1 MPTYPEFDAIIKDCD
16 KNCIVKFLK
25 TIFPGETRKGKVV
38 GKFGGAEQKTRI
50 DGLNILGSVTLET
63 SDGRSKPIIC
73 CAKQM
78 DGVLSE
84 RSSRRK
90 QFDDS
95 VTVLKEVFVKPYV
108 GNGSVEGAFTQGLF
122 FFFDDKGNFR
132 LSLVT
137 SEIVNG
143 KQELNNYRRQSFFVE
158 AGARNNTF
166 RTRICK
172 KIAAYEDLKSA
183 FDVEKLSDDFFREYK
198 VFYEDIVQYVTGA
211 RYIEVKKNKYE
222 RTEMSAPNS
231 EIFNQFIDA
240 YKGKDE
246 AEKAVRNYVK
256 KLMGR
261 LVFIQFLQK
270 KGWLG
275 IPMRTVGWKD
285 GDKDF
290 LQHLFD
296 HVSPEEQNSFVD
308 KVLEEVLFYS
318 FNRKES
324 ERKLK
329 NSTLKKFKFP
339 FLNCGLFD
347 KDQDDDFDFAL
358 PGAVFHNKKF
368 YDTERK
374 APDIKSWIKKRKPYF
389 NDEVC
394 GLFDFFD
401 RFNFTID
408 ENDPTDAD
416 VSVDPEM
423 LGKIFENLL
432 EDNKDKGAFYT
443 PKEIV
448 GYMCNESLIAYL
460 ESECPSLRHPERS
473 SACHPERSEG
483 SSIRSSSRHSE
494 RSEES
499 SIRSLVVDLNADS
512 FTEKE
517 KEILDQKLSE
527 VKICD
532 PAIGSG
538 AFPMGLLNLLYKI
551 RLKLGVVQKKSK
563 NPEATLKR
571 EIIQQN
577 IYGVDIEK
585 GAVDIAQLRF
595 WLSLVVDE
603 VEPDALPNLE
613 YKIMQGNSLLE
624 SYEGIDLS
632 SLAGEGKN
640 RSRGKASDQ
649 LSLVFDE
656 KQAMEQIQKD
666 LNSFYKTDDYN
677 VKEHLKKDINLNV
690 KNYIKHIAPE
700 KSKAID
706 VLPLPNDKFFLW
718 HTYFRDVFD
727 RKEKCGFDIVIGN
740 PPYIQL
746 QTMGEICDVY
756 EKAGFDAFNRTGDIY
771 CLFVENGLNLLKTN
785 GVLTYIMPN
794 KWMQA
799 GYGKEL
805 RSYLSKKKILS
816 FVDFGDFQI
825 FANATTY
832 VCIPLIQNAKAS
844 TTFKASYMRD
854 ADMSKIP
861 ARENVF
867 NSADFGEESWVLS
880 SSGEKKLRDHL
891 QDVFP
896 NLKTFVGGEAY
907 RGVVSGLTKAFV
919 IDDSTYRNISCGEDN
934 SKTIMHPMIRG
945 RDVQPYQYA
954 ERGGY
959 LIGTFPAL
967 KLKIEDYPGI
977 KKWLLTFG
985 EKKLEQTGK
994 KYIIN
999 GEEVKARKK
1008 TANKWFE
1015 TQDQIGY
1022 YSQFAKPKIMYQAF
1036 QVKPCFIYDQ
1046 EGLYCNNSMW
1056 ILPTE
1061 NKALLGLLNSK
1072 MGWWLISKYCTQIQN
1087 GYQLI
1092 WKYFG
1097 EIPIALKD
1105 GDLSNKIS
1113 SLVDSILAT
1122 KKKDP
1127 SADTSKQEAEIDKLV
1142 YELYGL
1148 TDEEI
1153 AIVEG
1158 TSATTS
1164 AAKPEKTSTSS
1175 QTTSVSADWLQ
1186 GEDL

>member
-231 EIFNQFIDA
+231 AIFDQFTKA
-240 YKGKDE
+240 YGDD

-275 IPMRTVGWKD
+275 IPMGTDGWKG

-347 KDQDDDFDFAL
+347 KDRDDDFDFAL

-460 ESECPSLRHPERS
+460 ESECPSL
-473 SACHPERSEG
+473 CHPERSASEVEG
-483 SSIRSSSRHSE
+483 SR
-494 RSEES
+494 
-499 SIRSLVVDLNADS
+499 IRSLVVDLNADS

-517 KEILDQKLSE
+517 KETLDQKLSE

-538 AFPMGLLNLLYKI
+538 AFPMGLLNLLYKT
-551 RLKLGVVQKKSK
+551 RLKLGVVQKNSK

-632 SLAGEGKN
+632 SLAGEKKD

-649 LSLVFDE
+649 MSLVFDE
-656 KQAMEQIQKD
+656 KQAMEQIQRD

-706 VLPLPNDKFFLW
+706 ALPLPNDKFFLW

-727 RKEKCGFDIVIGN
+727 RKGKCGFDIVIGN
-740 PPYIQL
+740 PPYLLCQPSN
-746 QTMGEICDVY
+746 TD
-756 EKAGFDAFNRTGDIY
+756 EKLLDYYRTHFEVASYKVD
-771 CLFVENGLNLLKTN
+771 LFHLFFEGGVDLLRKNG
-785 GVLTYIMPN
+785 
-794 KWMQA
+794 
-799 GYGKEL
+799 
-805 RSYLSKKKILS
+805 ILS
-816 FVDFGDFQI
+816 FITPNTYLTNKYIKPLRQFILENCDVLRLVLHDKVFESAQVDNATIVLKSGKEKQHRVVIEKCENFKFKNFDLLEQSQWENDADFVFNVQKEFSIETQLKLGDIASVTFGLQTADKKTYVKESPMGAGWEACYTGRDISRYYLPNPSLYFLNEPLKVKAGGSWNMKIHHASKIVTRQIGAPEPI
-825 FANATTY
+825 FALDEIGVATLNTMY
-832 VCIPLIQNAKAS
+832 SILVENKSYSEKFILGLCCSNLIK
-844 TTFKASYMRD
+844 FWWL
-854 ADMSKIP
+854 SK
-861 ARENVF
+861 F
-867 NSADFGEESWVLS
+867 SD
-880 SSGEKKLRDHL
+880 
-891 QDVFP
+891 
-896 NLKTFVGGEAY
+896 
-907 RGVVSGLTKAFV
+907 
-919 IDDSTYRNISCGEDN
+919 
-934 SKTIMHPMIRG
+934 
-945 RDVQPYQYA
+945 
-954 ERGGY
+954 
-959 LIGTFPAL
+959 
-967 KLKIEDYPGI
+967 
-977 KKWLLTFG
+977 
-985 EKKLEQTGK
+985 
-994 KYIIN
+994 
-999 GEEVKARKK
+999 
-1008 TANKWFE
+1008 
-1015 TQDQIGY
+1015 
-1022 YSQFAKPKIMYQAF
+1022 
-1036 QVKPCFIYDQ
+1036 
-1046 EGLYCNNSMW
+1046 
-1056 ILPTE
+1056 
-1061 NKALLGLLNSK
+1061 NKALFPKIKGF
-1072 MGWWLISKYCTQIQN
+1072 
-1087 GYQLI
+1087 QL
-1092 WKYFG
+1092 K
-1097 EIPIALKD
+1097 EIPIPKTSPIQQQSIIA
-1105 GDLSNKIS
+1105 
-1113 SLVDSILAT
+1113 LVDFIIAA

-1127 SADTSKQEAEIDKLV
+1127 TADTSKQEAEIDKLV

-1164 AAKPEKTSTSS
+1164 AAKPNKSSASS
-1175 QTTSVSADWLQ
+1175 QTTSISADWLQ

>member
-1 MPTYPEFDAIIKDCD
+1 MAEIPEFEAIIK
-16 KNCIVKFLK
+16 NCAKLQIVAFLK
-25 TIFPGETRKGKVV
+25 TIFPGSVKAGKTFA
-38 GKFGGAEQKTRI
+38 KFGGSEQKTCV
-50 DGLNILGSVTLET
+50 DGLNILGAVQLFTADDRLM
-63 SDGRSKPIIC
+63 PILC

-78 DGVLSE
+78 DGTLTE

-90 QFDDS
+90 QFDES
-95 VTVLKEVFVKPYV
+95 VKVLKEVFAHPYA
-108 GNGSVEGAFTQGLF
+108 GNGAMQGAFTQGLF
-122 FFFDDKGNFR
+122 FFFDMDGNFR

-143 KQELNNYRRQSFFVE
+143 KQELNNYRRQSFFVS

-172 KIAAYEDLKSA
+172 KIGSYEDLKNA
-183 FDVEKLSDDFFREYK
+183 FDVEKLSDEFFHEYK

-222 RTEMSAPNS
+222 RAEMSVPNHD
-231 EIFNQFIDA
+231 IFDQFVNA
-240 YKGKDE
+240 YGND

-275 IPMRTVGWKD
+275 IPMGTDGWTG

-296 HVSPEEQNSFVD
+296 NVSPEEQNSFVD

-347 KDQDDDFDFAL
+347 KDRDDEFDFAL
-358 PGAVFHNKKF
+358 PGEVFHNKTF
-368 YDTERK
+368 HETERK
-374 APDIKSWIKKRKPYF
+374 APDIKNWTKKLKPYF
-389 NDEVC
+389 NDEMC

-460 ESECPSLRHPERS
+460 QSETKFTEEKLRN
-473 SACHPERSEG
+473 
-483 SSIRSSSRHSE
+483 
-494 RSEES
+494 
-499 SIRSLVVDLNADS
+499 LVVDLNADAFDDS
-512 FTEKE
+512 EKNS
-517 KEILDQKLSE
+517 LDEKLSE

-538 AFPMGLLNLLYKI
+538 AFPMGLLNLLYKT

-624 SYEGIDLS
+624 SYDGIDLS
-632 SLAGEGKN
+632 TLAGEGKN
-640 RSRGKASDQ
+640 RSRGKANDQ
-649 LSLVFDE
+649 MSLVFDE

-706 VLPLPNDKFFLW
+706 ELPLPNDKFFLW

-727 RKEKCGFDIVIGN
+727 RKGKSGFDIVIGN
-740 PPYIQL
+740 PPYLLCQPSNTEESLLEYYRTHFQVASYKIDLFHLFFEEGIYLCRKDGVLSYITPNTYLTNKYIKSLRQFILGNCDILRLVLHDKVFESAQVDNATIIMKNGKEKHHQVTIEKCENFKFHRFTIISQDQWENDADFVFNVQKEFTLESNFKLGDIASVTFGL
-746 QTMGEICDVY
+746 QTADKKTYVKESPMGDKWEPCYTGRDVSRY
-756 EKAGFDAFNRTGDIY
+756 YLSAPSLYFLNDPIKVKAGGSWNMKIHHASKIVTRQIGAPEPIFALDEYGVATLNTMYSI
-771 CLFVENGLNLLKTN
+771 LVENKEYSEKFILGLCCSKLIKF
-785 GVLTYIMPN
+785 
-794 KWMQA
+794 WW
-799 GYGKEL
+799 
-805 RSYLSKKKILS
+805 LSKFADNKALFPKIKGFQLKEIPIPEATLVQQQPIAN
-816 FVDFGDFQI
+816 FVDF
-825 FANATTY
+825 
-832 VCIPLIQNAKAS
+832 
-844 TTFKASYMRD
+844 
-854 ADMSKIP
+854 
-861 ARENVF
+861 
-867 NSADFGEESWVLS
+867 
-880 SSGEKKLRDHL
+880 
-891 QDVFP
+891 
-896 NLKTFVGGEAY
+896 
-907 RGVVSGLTKAFV
+907 
-919 IDDSTYRNISCGEDN
+919 
-934 SKTIMHPMIRG
+934 
-945 RDVQPYQYA
+945 
-954 ERGGY
+954 
-959 LIGTFPAL
+959 
-967 KLKIEDYPGI
+967 
-977 KKWLLTFG
+977 
-985 EKKLEQTGK
+985 
-994 KYIIN
+994 
-999 GEEVKARKK
+999 
-1008 TANKWFE
+1008 
-1015 TQDQIGY
+1015 
-1022 YSQFAKPKIMYQAF
+1022 
-1036 QVKPCFIYDQ
+1036 
-1046 EGLYCNNSMW
+1046 
-1056 ILPTE
+1056 
-1061 NKALLGLLNSK
+1061 
-1072 MGWWLISKYCTQIQN
+1072 
-1087 GYQLI
+1087 
-1092 WKYFG
+1092 
-1097 EIPIALKD
+1097 
-1105 GDLSNKIS
+1105 
-1113 SLVDSILAT
+1113 ILAA

-1158 TSATTS
+1158 REVAS
-1164 AAKPEKTSTSS
+1164 STSS
-1175 QTTSVSADWLQ
+1175 RKVAKTAAAKDKVAASDDWLS
-1186 GEDL
+1186 GEEL

>member
-1 MPTYPEFDAIIKDCD
+1 MPNTPEFEAIIK
-16 KNCIVKFLK
+16 NCAKLQIVAFLK
-25 TIFPGETRKGKVV
+25 TIFPGSVKAGKTFA
-38 GKFGGAEQKTRI
+38 KFGGSEQKTCV
-50 DGLNILGSVTLET
+50 DGLNILGAVQLFTADDRLM
-63 SDGRSKPIIC
+63 PILC

-78 DGVLSE
+78 DGTLTE

-90 QFDDS
+90 QFDES
-95 VTVLKEVFVKPYV
+95 VKVLKEVFAHPYA
-108 GNGSVEGAFTQGLF
+108 GNGAMQGAFTQGLF
-122 FFFDDKGNFR
+122 FFFDMDGNFR

-143 KQELNNYRRQSFFVE
+143 KQELNNYRRQSFFVS

-172 KIAAYEDLKSA
+172 KIGSYEDLKNA
-183 FDVEKLSDDFFREYK
+183 FDVEKLSDEFFHEYK

-222 RTEMSAPNS
+222 RAEMSVPNHD
-231 EIFNQFIDA
+231 IFDQFVNA
-240 YKGKDE
+240 YGND

-275 IPMRTVGWKD
+275 IPMGTDGWTG

-296 HVSPEEQNSFVD
+296 NVSPEEQNSFVD

-347 KDQDDDFDFAL
+347 KDRDDEFDFAL
-358 PGAVFHNKKF
+358 PGEVFHNKTF
-368 YDTERK
+368 HETERK
-374 APDIKSWIKKRKPYF
+374 APDIKNWTKKLKPYF
-389 NDEVC
+389 NDEMC

-460 ESECPSLRHPERS
+460 QSETKFTEEKLRN
-473 SACHPERSEG
+473 
-483 SSIRSSSRHSE
+483 
-494 RSEES
+494 
-499 SIRSLVVDLNADS
+499 LVVDLNADAFDDS
-512 FTEKE
+512 EKNS
-517 KEILDQKLSE
+517 LDEKLSE

-538 AFPMGLLNLLYKI
+538 AFPMGLLNLLYKT

-624 SYEGIDLS
+624 SYDGIDLS
-632 SLAGEGKN
+632 TLAGEGKN

-649 LSLVFDE
+649 MSLVFDE

-706 VLPLPNDKFFLW
+706 ELPLPNDKFFLW

-727 RKEKCGFDIVIGN
+727 RKGKSGFDIVIGN
-740 PPYIQL
+740 PPYINANELKKQMGADKYNFL
-746 QTMGEICDVY
+746 KSLFETSKGAVDFYVYFFEKGLTLLKDDGVLSFITPNKFLCANYGVRLRQYFLENVQIVSLWDVSKTQCFDASVYPIVTTLRKVKTSKKYSFNVLNESGEISQFSSDTLTSLP
-756 EKAGFDAFNRTGDIY
+756 ENIWGFLLSNKY
-771 CLFVENGLNLLKTN
+771 GL
-785 GVLTYIMPN
+785 V
-794 KWMQA
+794 
-799 GYGKEL
+799 
-805 RSYLSKKKILS
+805 KKI
-816 FVDFGDFQI
+816 VDSSI
-825 FANATTY
+825 PLTSICKINATSTAGEADYFHDYISEYRTTLKLVNTGTIDPY
-832 VCIPLIQNAKAS
+832 VSLWGIRQLVDKGKKYLTPYLTDDKKVLQNRLGLYKS
-844 TTFKASYMRD
+844 
-854 ADMSKIP
+854 SKIII
-861 ARENVF
+861 AKMALHLEGF
-867 NSADFGEESWVLS
+867 YDETGEYASVNTNCLHS
-880 SSGEKKLRDHL
+880 IKKSPMFILAWIHSKIFDM
-891 QDVFP
+891 VYNCFFEG
-896 NLKTFVGGEAY
+896 LKM
-907 RGVVSGLTKAFV
+907 S
-919 IDDSTYRNISCGEDN
+919 
-934 SKTIMHPMIRG
+934 
-945 RDVQPYQYA
+945 
-954 ERGGY
+954 GGY
-959 LIGTFPAL
+959 LIIHLRRILFL
-967 KLKIEDYPGI
+967 RDY
-977 KKWLLTFG
+977 L
-985 EKKLEQTGK
+985 
-994 KYIIN
+994 
-999 GEEVKARKK
+999 
-1008 TANKWFE
+1008 
-1015 TQDQIGY
+1015 
-1022 YSQFAKPKIMYQAF
+1022 
-1036 QVKPCFIYDQ
+1036 
-1046 EGLYCNNSMW
+1046 
-1056 ILPTE
+1056 
-1061 NKALLGLLNSK
+1061 
-1072 MGWWLISKYCTQIQN
+1072 
-1087 GYQLI
+1087 
-1092 WKYFG
+1092 
-1097 EIPIALKD
+1097 IALK
-1105 GDLSNKIS
+1105 N
-1113 SLVDSILAT
+1113 
-1122 KKKDP
+1122 
-1127 SADTSKQEAEIDKLV
+1127 
-1142 YELYGL
+1142 
-1148 TDEEI
+1148 
-1153 AIVEG
+1153 
-1158 TSATTS
+1158 
-1164 AAKPEKTSTSS
+1164 
-1175 QTTSVSADWLQ
+1175 TSVNMKKIFALH
-1186 GEDL
+1186 

>member
-1 MPTYPEFDAIIKDCD
+1 MAIYREYEEIIKDCD

-108 GNGSVEGAFTQGLF
+108 GNGSVEGSFTQGLF
-122 FFFDDKGNFR
+122 FFFDNTGNFR

-166 RTRICK
+166 RTRLCGEHSSS
-172 KIAAYEDLKSA
+172 KIKTYEDLKCA

-211 RYIEVKKNKYE
+211 RYVEVKKNKYE

-231 EIFNQFIDA
+231 EIFDQFTEA
-240 YKGKDE
+240 YGDD

-275 IPMRTVGWKD
+275 IPMGTDGWKG

-347 KDQDDDFDFAL
+347 KDRDDDFDFAL

-374 APDIKSWIKKRKPYF
+374 APDIKNWNTKRKPYF

-460 ESECPSLRHPERS
+460 ESECPSLCHTKDS
-473 SACHPERSEG
+473 SCHPERSASGVEG
-483 SSIRSSSRHSE
+483 SRIRA
-494 RSEES
+494 
-499 SIRSLVVDLNADS
+499 LVVDLNADS
-512 FTEKE
+512 FNEKE
-517 KEILDQKLSE
+517 KETLDQKLSE

-538 AFPMGLLNLLYKI
+538 AFPMGLLNLLYKT

-649 LSLVFDE
+649 MSLVFDE

-706 VLPLPNDKFFLW
+706 ALPLPNDKFFLW

-727 RKEKCGFDIVIGN
+727 RKGKSGFDIVIGN
-740 PPYIQL
+740 PPYIDSETMTSVMPESRALYAKKYETAKGNWDMFVIFIELGMNLCNDKGVYSFIIPNKLIAAKYSLTLREKIRNNTLIEIRDYSKIPVFANAAVYPCTIVGKNGYSKDPKVNFLIMEELRFAQTKNVVDQ
-746 QTMGEICDVY
+746 QTMSSCDFWDVFFRSEKIVSIVNKFLSHPFLIESHEIVGSATVAEAY
-756 EKAGFDAFNRTGDIY
+756 K
-771 CLFVENGLNLLKTN
+771 LKE
-785 GVLTYIMPN
+785 VLQDSP
-794 KWMQA
+794 
-799 GYGKEL
+799 
-805 RSYLSKKKILS
+805 SSKKKFYKVVNTGTI
-816 FVDFGDFQI
+816 DP
-825 FANATTY
+825 Y
-832 VCIPLIQNAKAS
+832 VNYWGVLAMQYIKGKYLHPIVAEDDLIKMNRKRRDQAESEKIIVAGMSARIEAVWDDGLCLGGKS
-844 TTFKASYMRD
+844 TTIVMGDELKYTLAIINSSIVSYMV
-854 ADMSKIP
+854 
-861 ARENVF
+861 NVMY
-867 NSADFGEESWVLS
+867 S
-880 SSGEKKLRDHL
+880 S
-891 QDVFP
+891 
-896 NLKTFVGGEAY
+896 LKMA
-907 RGVVSGLTKAFV
+907 
-919 IDDSTYRNISCGEDN
+919 
-934 SKTIMHPMIRG
+934 
-945 RDVQPYQYA
+945 
-954 ERGGY
+954 GGY
-959 LIGTFPAL
+959 LNVGSREIENIAIPSANL
-967 KLKIEDYPGI
+967 MQKIQI
-977 KKWLLTFG
+977 
-985 EKKLEQTGK
+985 EKTVE
-994 KYIIN
+994 
-999 GEEVKARKK
+999 
-1008 TANKWFE
+1008 
-1015 TQDQIGY
+1015 
-1022 YSQFAKPKIMYQAF
+1022 
-1036 QVKPCFIYDQ
+1036 
-1046 EGLYCNNSMW
+1046 
-1056 ILPTE
+1056 
-1061 NKALLGLLNSK
+1061 
-1072 MGWWLISKYCTQIQN
+1072 
-1087 GYQLI
+1087 
-1092 WKYFG
+1092 
-1097 EIPIALKD
+1097 
-1105 GDLSNKIS
+1105 
-1113 SLVDSILAT
+1113 SILAA

-1164 AAKPEKTSTSS
+1164 ATKPEKTP
-1175 QTTSVSADWLQ
+1175 SANRSPSKTFVEETDEEL
-1186 GEDL
+1186 

>member
-1 MPTYPEFDAIIKDCD
+1 MPTSREFEEIIKDCD
-16 KNCIVKFLK
+16 KIRIVNFLK
-25 TIFPGETRKGKVV
+25 TLFPGETRKGKIIA
-38 GKFGGAEQKTRI
+38 KFGGSEQKTRM
-50 DGLNILGSVTLET
+50 DGLNILGSVILET
-63 SDGRSKPIIC
+63 SDGRSKPVIC

-78 DGVLSE
+78 GGILSE

-90 QFDDS
+90 QFDES
-95 VTVLKEVFVKPYV
+95 VAVLKDVFAKPYV
-108 GNGSVEGAFTQGLF
+108 GSGPVEGAFTQGLF
-122 FFFDDKGNFR
+122 FFFDELGNFR
-132 LSLVT
+132 LSLV
-137 SEIVNG
+137 SAEISAG
-143 KQELNNYRRQSFFVE
+143 KMELNNYRRQSFYVE

-172 KIAAYEDLKSA
+172 KISAYEDLKNA

-198 VFYEDIVQYVTGA
+198 VFYKDIVQYVTGA

-222 RTEMSAPNS
+222 RTEMSAPHAA
-231 EIFNQFIDA
+231 IFDQFVEA
-240 YKGKDE
+240 YGNAD

-275 IPMRTVGWKD
+275 IPVGTGGWNG

-296 HVSPEEQNSFVD
+296 NVSPEEQNDFVD

-318 FNRKES
+318 FNRKEN

-329 NSTLKKFKFP
+329 NSSLKKWKFP

-347 KDQDDDFDFAL
+347 KDKDDNFNFPL
-358 PGAVFHNKKF
+358 PASVFHNKKF
-368 YDTERK
+368 GNTERK
-374 APDIKSWIKKRKPYF
+374 APDIKNWKKRRKPYF

-408 ENDPTDAD
+408 ENDPTDAE

-460 ESECPSLRHPERS
+460 ENECPQLRHAEKS
-473 SACHPERSEG
+473 GESA
-483 SSIRSSSRHSE
+483 
-494 RSEES
+494 
-499 SIRSLVVDLNADS
+499 IRSLVADLNAAS
-512 FTEKE
+512 FSEEEK
-517 KEILDQKLSE
+517 KALDQKLSE

-603 VEPDALPNLE
+603 TEPDALPNLE

-632 SLAGEGKN
+632 ALAGESKN
-640 RSRGKASDQ
+640 RSRSKASEQ
-649 LSLVFDE
+649 MSLVFDE
-656 KQAMEQIQKD
+656 KEAMEQIQKD

-677 VKEHLKKDINLNV
+677 VKEHLKKDINQNV

-706 VLPLPNDKFFLW
+706 ALPLPNDKFFLW

-727 RKEKCGFDIVIGN
+727 RKGKSGFDIVIGN
-740 PPYIQL
+740 PPYVNANELKKQ
-746 QTMGEICDVY
+746 MGTDKYNLLKSFFKTSKGAVDFYVY
-756 EKAGFDAFNRTGDIY
+756 FFES
-771 CLFVENGLNLLKTN
+771 GLNLLRDD
-785 GVLTYIMPN
+785 GVLSFITPN
-794 KWMQA
+794 KFLCA
-799 GYGKEL
+799 NYGVAL
-805 RSYLSKKKILS
+805 RQFFI
-816 FVDFGDFQI
+816 
-825 FANATTY
+825 
-832 VCIPLIQNAKAS
+832 
-844 TTFKASYMRD
+844 
-854 ADMSKIP
+854 
-861 ARENVF
+861 
-867 NSADFGEESWVLS
+867 
-880 SSGEKKLRDHL
+880 
-891 QDVFP
+891 
-896 NLKTFVGGEAY
+896 
-907 RGVVSGLTKAFV
+907 
-919 IDDSTYRNISCGEDN
+919 DN
-934 SKTIMHPMIRG
+934 SKFISFWDVSRTQCFNASVYPIVTTVYKKNVKKKYLFNVLNECGIVSQFSSDTLTSLPENIWGFLLSDKYKLVKKIIDSSSPLTSVCKINATSTAGEADYFHNYISENKTSLRLVNTGTIDPYVSLWGIRYLVDKG
-945 RDVQPYQYA
+945 EKYLTPYLTDDAKILKNRTLTYKSTKIIVAKMASRLEGVYDEFGIYA
-954 ERGGY
+954 SVNTNCLHTITCSPYFLLAWVHSKVFDMVYNCFFEGLKMAGGY
-959 LIGTFPAL
+959 LPFSAPYLSCMVIPKSFGSIEKAVSL
-967 KLKIEDYPGI
+967 K
-977 KKWLLTFG
+977 
-985 EKKLEQTGK
+985 
-994 KYIIN
+994 
-999 GEEVKARKK
+999 
-1008 TANKWFE
+1008 
-1015 TQDQIGY
+1015 
-1022 YSQFAKPKIMYQAF
+1022 
-1036 QVKPCFIYDQ
+1036 
-1046 EGLYCNNSMW
+1046 
-1056 ILPTE
+1056 
-1061 NKALLGLLNSK
+1061 
-1072 MGWWLISKYCTQIQN
+1072 
-1087 GYQLI
+1087 
-1092 WKYFG
+1092 
-1097 EIPIALKD
+1097 
-1105 GDLSNKIS
+1105 
-1113 SLVDSILAT
+1113 VDSILAA
-1122 KKKDP
+1122 KKKNP

-1148 TDEEI
+1148 TPEEI

-1158 TSATTS
+1158 DCRASNEARNDVNKAGALRQAQGSATT
-1164 AAKPEKTSTSS
+1164 
-1175 QTTSVSADWLQ
+1175 DDDFLQ
-1186 GEDL
+1186 GENL

>member
-1 MPTYPEFDAIIKDCD
+1 MDKFTEFEAIIKECD
-16 KNCIVKFLK
+16 EIRIQDFLK
-25 TIFPGETRKGKVV
+25 TIFQ
-38 GKFGGAEQKTRI
+38 GKFGGSKQRTSV
-50 DGLNILGSVTLET
+50 DGLYILGSVELKTAE
-63 SDGRSKPIIC
+63 DRPMPILC

-78 DGVLSE
+78 DGTLTE

-90 QFDDS
+90 QFDES
-95 VTVLKEVFVKPYV
+95 VKVLKENFVHPYMGGGAV
-108 GNGSVEGAFTQGLF
+108 QGAFTQGLF
-122 FFFDDKGNFR
+122 FFFDMDGNFR

-143 KQELNNYRRQSFFVE
+143 KQELNNYRRQSFFVS

-172 KIAAYEDLKSA
+172 KIGSYEDLKNA
-183 FDVEKLSDDFFREYK
+183 FDVEKLSDEFFREYK

-222 RTEMSAPNS
+222 RTEMSAPNHD
-231 EIFNQFIDA
+231 IFDQFVNA
-240 YKGKDE
+240 YGND

-275 IPMRTVGWKD
+275 IPMGTDGWTG

-296 HVSPEEQNSFVD
+296 NVSPEEQNSFVD

-347 KDQDDDFDFAL
+347 KDRDDDFDFAL
-358 PGAVFHNKKF
+358 PGEVFHNKKF
-368 YDTERK
+368 HETERK
-374 APDIKSWIKKRKPYF
+374 APDIKNWTKKRKPYF

-460 ESECPSLRHPERS
+460 ESEC
-473 SACHPERSEG
+473 SAL
-483 SSIRSSSRHSE
+483 RHSE

-512 FTEKE
+512 FNEKE
-517 KEILDQKLSE
+517 RETLDQKLSE

-538 AFPMGLLNLLYKI
+538 AFPMGLLNLLYKT

-563 NPEATLKR
+563 NPEAILKR

-624 SYEGIDLS
+624 SYDGIDLS
-632 SLAGEGKN
+632 TLAGEGKN
-640 RSRGKASDQ
+640 RSRGKANDQ
-649 LSLVFDE
+649 MTLVFDE

-706 VLPLPNDKFFLW
+706 ELPLPNDKFFLW

-727 RKEKCGFDIVIGN
+727 RKGKSGFDIVIGN
-740 PPYIQL
+740 PPYGAKL
-746 QTMGEICDVY
+746 GAKDKDVFRKLY
-756 EKAGFDAFNRTGDIY
+756 PETQFKIDTY
-771 CLFVENGLNLLKTN
+771 SLFVLHALNIMRNNGACYFIIPNTLLDNYFEELVRRKLLEENRILEIND
-785 GVLTYIMPN
+785 
-794 KWMQA
+794 
-799 GYGKEL
+799 
-805 RSYLSKKKILS
+805 LSDKVFS
-816 FVDFGDFQI
+816 TAVVHSMI
-825 FANATTY
+825 FAFRSG
-832 VCIPLIQNAKAS
+832 C
-844 TTFKASYMRD
+844 
-854 ADMSKIP
+854 
-861 ARENVF
+861 
-867 NSADFGEESWVLS
+867 S
-880 SSGEKKLRDHL
+880 SSDYEVRTNTSRFLTRDY
-891 QDVFP
+891 
-896 NLKTFVGGEAY
+896 N
-907 RGVVSGLTKAFV
+907 
-919 IDDSTYRNISCGEDN
+919 
-934 SKTIMHPMIRG
+934 
-945 RDVQPYQYA
+945 
-954 ERGGY
+954 
-959 LIGTFPAL
+959 
-967 KLKIEDYPGI
+967 
-977 KKWLLTFG
+977 
-985 EKKLEQTGK
+985 
-994 KYIIN
+994 
-999 GEEVKARKK
+999 
-1008 TANKWFE
+1008 
-1015 TQDQIGY
+1015 
-1022 YSQFAKPKIMYQAF
+1022 
-1036 QVKPCFIYDQ
+1036 
-1046 EGLYCNNSMW
+1046 
-1056 ILPTE
+1056 
-1061 NKALLGLLNSK
+1061 
-1072 MGWWLISKYCTQIQN
+1072 LISKSFFMKQAQCAFSIRTFEADNLFEKLKENSLNLVDVLDIRQAIKSGDDKKEIVNEKRNDTYKPILRGKDIQRYTIVSPN
-1087 GYQLI
+1087 LYLHYGNHLACPRKPEIFEQPKILI
-1092 WKYFG
+1092 REAGAKITATYDEDNYYIMSSLYNAISKNSNFSLKYLL
-1097 EIPIALKD
+1097 ALIDSK
-1105 GDLSNKIS
+1105 LFQFIMNKLTFEKTEGAFTKAKIYHYYELPVKNIGLVEQKS
-1113 SLVDSILAT
+1113 IIHLVDSVLNA
-1122 KKKDP
+1122 KKANP
-1127 SADTSKQEAEIDKLV
+1127 FADTSKQEAEIDKLV

-1158 TSATTS
+1158 REVAS
-1164 AAKPEKTSTSS
+1164 STSS
-1175 QTTSVSADWLQ
+1175 CKEVKTAATKDKVATSDDWLS
-1186 GEDL
+1186 GEEL